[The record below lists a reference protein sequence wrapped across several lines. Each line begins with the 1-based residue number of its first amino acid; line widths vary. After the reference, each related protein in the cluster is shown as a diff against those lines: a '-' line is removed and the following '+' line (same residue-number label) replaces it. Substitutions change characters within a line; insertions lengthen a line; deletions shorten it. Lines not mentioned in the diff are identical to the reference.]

1 MSKMQAGRFVD
12 DGFDM
17 MWRFMEMGGQRA
29 NYPALK
35 EACLR
40 LRQMMMQKTAGQRK
54 DRKSD
59 IPWEELETTV
69 KIITVEA
76 MALVLSGEFE
86 EVNQNEKRITDR

>member
-1 MSKMQAGRFVD
+1 MKKMQAGRFVD

-17 MWRFMEMGGQRA
+17 MWRFMEMGGQKA

-40 LRQMMMQKTAGQRK
+40 LRKMMMQKTAGQRK